1 MRYVRRIKQMID
13 RYTKVMLTVI
23 ALALIGIIAGQAI
36 PRAQAQHECG
46 LQSRSPCY
54 MVVLNCSAVA
64 MQMPYGTLSPMLCG
78 GR

>member
-1 MRYVRRIKQMID
+1 MID

-23 ALALIGIIAGQAI
+23 ALALIGIIGQVI
-36 PRAQAQHECG
+36 PGAKAQRECG
-46 LQSRSPCY
+46 LESRSPCY
-54 MVVLNCSAVA
+54 LVVLNCSAVA